1 MNNSAKSKL
10 SRHDAQQT
18 SHIVLALEPFFEMLI
33 VERGVSSNTHAA
45 YRSDLIDFL
54 VFCRFAEDQTITH
67 VMTEENIR
75 NYCGYL
81 TRQQMSSATIHRRL
95 SAIKQYCLFL
105 VQEEI
110 LPSDPMQFLTRPA
123 KGKRLPRIL
132 SEQDLKLLFEAAQI
146 LPPTER
152 TRALVMLSLL
162 YGSGLRVS
170 ELVSLQWG
178 AIERDGAFLRIR
190 GKGNKERCVPLCTQA
205 RGLLGEWHSILGKT
219 RWIFPSPITGK
230 YLTRQR
236 IFQILRDI
244 ACRAGLDP
252 SCLSPHVL
260 RHAFATHL
268 LENGVDLMSLKK
280 MLGHRDIATTE
291 IYTHVM
297 PERLA
302 QTVAKYHPLGRVT
315 REDIS

>member
-1 MNNSAKSKL
+1 
-10 SRHDAQQT
+10 
-18 SHIVLALEPFFEMLI
+18 MLV
-33 VERGVSSNTHAA
+33 VERGVSSNTQMA
-45 YRSDLIDFL
+45 YRSDLVDFL
-54 VFCRFAEDQTITH
+54 VFCRFTEDQRVSH

-75 NYCGYL
+75 HYCSYL
-81 TRQQMSSATIHRRL
+81 TQQQTSSATIHRRL

-105 VQEEI
+105 VQEEV
-110 LPSDPMQFLTRPA
+110 LSSDPTQFLTRPA

-132 SEQDLKLLFEAAQI
+132 SEQDLNLLFETTQI

-152 TRALVMLSLL
+152 TRALVMLFLL

-170 ELVSLQWG
+170 ELISLQWG

-190 GKGNKERCVPLCTQA
+190 GKGEKERCVPLCTQA
-205 RGLLGEWHSILGKT
+205 RGLLGEWRTILGKT
-219 RWIFPSPITGK
+219 RWIFPSPMTGRH
-230 YLTRQR
+230 LTRQR

-244 ACRAGLDP
+244 ACQAGLNP

-268 LENGVDLMSLKK
+268 LEHGVDLMSLKK
-280 MLGHRDIATTE
+280 MLGHRDISTTE

-302 QTVAKYHPLGRVT
+302 QTVAKYHPLGRAT
-315 REDIS
+315 REDAT